1 MFFAHTFEAGL
12 LFIYMKKALYIAL
25 IITILSACNK
35 KESISPSEQPNNIGC
50 NQSSSTLYDT
60 DGKVVQYSN
69 YFYSNGYLDSVVGIN
84 GSNIFKSIYTY
95 QSGKSERRVNFF
107 VNGVKQQNYSIEKL
121 DAYGNITETYSV
133 SNNIK
138 GFVTKNTY
146 GCN

>member
-1 MFFAHTFEAGL
+1 
-12 LFIYMKKALYIAL
+12 MKKALYIAL
-25 IITILSACNK
+25 IIFILSACNK
-35 KESISPSEQPNNIGC
+35 KESESPSEQSNNIGC
-50 NQSSSTLYDT
+50 NKSSSTLYDT
-60 DGKVVQYSN
+60 DGKVIQYSN

-84 GSNIFKSIYTY
+84 GSNISKSIYTY
-95 QSGKSERRVNFF
+95 QSGKSERIVYFF